1 MTSEAEKRVLFLPPT
16 RKDGE
21 VTCKLLAIAG
31 ISCLVCESL
40 SHLSEQLKD
49 GCGAVLLTETALL
62 GEGTGEFIGRL
73 DEQPAWSD
81 IPVVMMVP
89 GGTRATTAIKVIDSL
104 RNVTLVDRPAPMRSL
119 VSAVHAAVRGR
130 DRQYQIRDQFIAISR
145 AEAKARELQEQ
156 LEIALDASELG
167 TFHCP
172 MPLGEII
179 WNQRCKA
186 HFFLPPDAKIDFDLF
201 YDRLHPDDRERARQ
215 AVNACVFEDQIYD
228 IEYRVVSPQGDIR
241 WIRAT
246 GRTYYDMTNEPVCF
260 DGTTQDITVRK
271 ASEAALLETQ
281 ERFHALANLIPQ
293 LAWIAKPDGK
303 AAWYNQRWYEY
314 TGKTFEEMAT
324 LDAASVHDPRE
335 LPRIQQ
341 KLQGAFQS
349 GEPWEDTFPLRRHDG
364 EFRWHLSRAM
374 PFRDAQNDIILWF
387 GTNTDITEERQRGEE
402 RQLLL
407 ESERAARK
415 EAERVSLMKDEFL
428 STLSHELRTPLNVI
442 FGWTQLL
449 KLGQNNPETIA
460 EGINVIDRNVRLQTK
475 LIEDLLDVSRIISG
489 KIRLEV
495 QSVDLTEIIA
505 ATIEGLRPAADAKD
519 IRLEAD
525 IESAKAAVNGDPSR
539 LQQVLWNL
547 LNNAIK
553 FTPKEGCIEVVA
565 RLIDGSW
572 EVRVIDSGEGI
583 SPEFLPHLFERFS
596 QADGSTTR
604 QHGGLGLG
612 LSIVKHLIELHGG
625 TVRAESPGPGQGAT
639 FVINLPIKIERKSDP
654 YLSQVKLPLP
664 DDTNNHQPLKL
675 PGIKVLV
682 VDDEPDARELMRRC
696 LLASDVMTQLASSA
710 AEAQEV
716 LTRFTPDV
724 ILSDI
729 GMPTQDGYEF
739 MRNLRRQGNRTPA
752 VALTAFARPEDHIR
766 SIQAGFQ
773 THLPKPVEPAEL
785 VAVIAGLTGW
795 FEKSQQRS

>member
-31 ISCLVCESL
+31 ISCLVCEDL
-40 SHLSEQLKD
+40 SQLSEQLD
-49 GCGAVLLTETALL
+49 VGCGAVLLTGDALT
-62 GEGTGEFIGRL
+62 GEGTSEFLSHLER
-73 DEQPAWSD
+73 QPAWSE

-89 GGTRATTAIKVIDSL
+89 GGTHSATAINVIDSL

-130 DRQYQIRDQFIAISR
+130 ERQYQIRDQIAAISR

-167 TFHCP
+167 TFHCE

-179 WNQRCKA
+179 WNPRCKS

-201 YDRLHPDDRERARQ
+201 YSRLHPQDRERTRQ
-215 AVNACVFEDQIYD
+215 AVHDCVFQDQAYD
-228 IEYRVVSPQGDIR
+228 IEYRVVSPEGQIR

-246 GRTYYDMTNEPVCF
+246 GCTYYDMDNEPVCF
-260 DGTTQDITVRK
+260 DGTTQDITARK
-271 ASEAALLETQ
+271 LAEAVLQETQ
-281 ERFHALANLIPQ
+281 ARFQALANLIPQ
-293 LAWIAKPDGK
+293 LAWIATPDGK
-303 AAWYNQRWYEY
+303 ATWYNQRWYEY
-314 TGKTFEEMAT
+314 TGKTLEEMAT
-324 LDAASVHDPRE
+324 LDAESVHDPGE
-335 LPRIQQ
+335 LPRIKQ
-341 KLQGAFQS
+341 KLQEAFRS

-364 EFRWHLSRAM
+364 QFRWHLSRAM
-374 PFRDAQNDIILWF
+374 PFRDSQNSIILWF

-407 ESERAARK
+407 DSERAARQ

-428 STLSHELRTPLNVI
+428 ATLSHELRTPLNVI

-449 KLGQNNPETIA
+449 KMGKHDPETIA
-460 EGINVIDRNVRLQTK
+460 EGMNVIDRNVRLQTK

-489 KIRLEV
+489 KIRLEIQTV
-495 QSVDLTEIIA
+495 ELPEIIS
-505 ATIEGLRPAADAKD
+505 ATAEGLRPAADAKG
-519 IRLEAD
+519 IRLEKR
-525 IESAKAAVNGDPSR
+525 IESSRGTVNGDPSR

-553 FTPKEGCIEVVA
+553 FTPQGGSIQVIAE
-565 RLIDGSW
+565 RIDGTW
-572 EVRVIDSGEGI
+572 EVRVTDSGEGI
-583 SPEFLPHLFERFS
+583 SPDFLPHLFERFS

-604 QHGGLGLG
+604 KHGGLGLG
-612 LSIVKHLIELHGG
+612 LSIVKHLVELHGG
-625 TVRAESPGPGQGAT
+625 TVRAESPGQGMGST
-639 FVINLPIKIERKSDP
+639 FAIRLPVNAERASDP
-654 YLSQVKLPLP
+654 YIAQIKLPLS
-664 DDTNNHQPLKL
+664 TNTTDYQPMKL
-675 PGIKVLV
+675 PGVKVLV
-682 VDDEPDARELMRRC
+682 VDDEADARELMRRC
-696 LLASDVMTQLASSA
+696 LSASDVESQLAASA
-710 AEAQEV
+710 EEAHEV
-716 LTRFTPDV
+716 LTRFNPDV

-739 MRNLRRQGNRTPA
+739 MRTLRLRGNKTPA

-785 VAVIAGLTGW
+785 LAVIAGLTGW
-795 FEKSQQRS
+795 FEK

>member
-1 MTSEAEKRVLFLPPT
+1 MTSAAEKRVLFLPPT

-31 ISCLVCESL
+31 ISCDVCESL
-40 SHLSEQLKD
+40 SQLSQQLAE
-49 GCGAVLLTETALL
+49 GCGAVLLTETAL
-62 GEGTGEFIGRL
+62 TGDGIHEFL
-73 DEQPAWSD
+73 NHLEQQPAWSD

-89 GGTRATTAIKVIDSL
+89 GGAHSTTAINVIESL

-130 DRQYQIRDQFIAISR
+130 GRQYQIRDQIAAISR
-145 AEAKARELQEQ
+145 AEARARGLQEQ

-186 HFFLPPDAKIDFDLF
+186 HFFLPPEAKIDFDLF
-201 YDRLHPDDRERARQ
+201 YDRLHPDDRERTRQ
-215 AVNACVFEDQIYD
+215 AVQACVFADQVYD
-228 IEYRVVSPQGDIR
+228 IEYRVVAPEGEIR
-241 WIRAT
+241 WVRAT
-246 GRTYYDMTNEPVCF
+246 GRTYYNMDNEPVCF
-260 DGTTQDITVRK
+260 DGTTQDITARK
-271 ASEAALLETQ
+271 ASEAALQETQ
-281 ERFHALANLIPQ
+281 ERFQALANLIPQ

-314 TGKTFEEMAT
+314 TGKTFDEMAT

-335 LPRIQQ
+335 LPRIKQ
-341 KLQGAFQS
+341 KLQDAFRS
-349 GEPWEDTFPLRRHDG
+349 GQPWEDTFPLRRHDG

-374 PFRDAQNDIILWF
+374 PFRDGHNDIILWF

-428 STLSHELRTPLNVI
+428 ATLSHELRTPLNVI

-449 KLGQNNPETIA
+449 KLGRNDPETLA

-495 QSVDLTEIIA
+495 QSVDLPEIIA
-505 ATIEGLRPAADAKD
+505 ATIEGLHPAADAKD
-519 IRLEAD
+519 IRLEANID
-525 IESAKAAVNGDPSR
+525 SATAAVNGDPGR

-553 FTPKEGCIEVVA
+553 FTPKEGHIQVVA
-565 RLIDGSW
+565 RQVDSSW

-625 TVRAESPGPGQGAT
+625 TVRAESLGQGRGST
-639 FVINLPIKIERKSDP
+639 FVISLPIKIERKSDP
-654 YLSQVKLPLP
+654 YLSQIKLPLP
-664 DDTNNHQPLKL
+664 DSATNHQPMKL

-696 LLASDVMTQLASSA
+696 LLASDVVPQLASSA
-710 AEAQEV
+710 EEAQDV

-729 GMPTQDGYEF
+729 GMPSQDGYEF
-739 MRNLRRQGNRTPA
+739 MRALRRQGNQTPA

-785 VAVIAGLTGW
+785 LAVIAGLTGR
-795 FEKSQQRS
+795 FDKT